1 MTNGMI
7 RFAKAHA
14 CGNDFLIVEG
24 ECDPVLAVRLCAR
37 NTGVG
42 ADGVEFL
49 EWTGDRAGRIR
60 LANADGSIAEIS
72 GNGTRCVAA
81 WMAHQKGASVG
92 ESVVLDTDAGRR
104 ECRVVS
110 AEGHRFHF
118 AAGMGVPVVQDK
130 EITLT
135 DGAKIAG
142 VSVSTGNPHFVIFVE
157 DDSFDGHGWSWQE
170 LGREICSHPAFPDET
185 NVEFV
190 RVIDTNKIE
199 IRIFERG
206 VGPTRSSGT
215 GTCAT
220 AAATIARRGGNARL
234 VVRAPGG
241 EQTVDW
247 PGDGAE
253 MILTGPAELICTGE
267 AW

>member
-1 MTNGMI
+1 M
-7 RFAKAHA
+7 RQFAKAHA

-24 ECDPVLAVRLCAR
+24 ECDREFAIKLCAR

-49 EWTGDRAGRIR
+49 EWTGERSGQIQ
-60 LANADGSIAEIS
+60 LVNADGSIAEIS

-81 WMAHQKGASVG
+81 WMAHQKNVREG
-92 ESVVLDTDAGRR
+92 ESIVLDTDAGQRK
-104 ECRVVS
+104 CRLVRTD
-110 AEGHRFHF
+110 GHKFEF
-118 AAGMGVPVVQDK
+118 ATGMGIPVVKDK
-130 EITLT
+130 QITLA
-135 DGAKIAG
+135 DDRKITG
-142 VSVSTGNPHFVIFVE
+142 VAVSTGNPHFVIFV
-157 DDSFDGHGWSWQE
+157 DDWSFGAYGRSWQD
-170 LGREICSHPAFPDET
+170 LGREICSHADFPDET

-190 RVIDTNKIE
+190 RVADTNSIE

-206 VGPTRSSGT
+206 VGPTTSSGT

-220 AAATIARRGGNARL
+220 GAATIARRGGKPHL

-241 EQTVDW
+241 KQQFDW
-247 PGDGAE
+247 AGGGTE
-253 MILTGPAELICTGE
+253 MILTGPAELVAVGE

>member
-1 MTNGMI
+1 MI

-24 ECDPVLAVRLCAR
+24 KCDPVLAARLCAR

-49 EWTGDRAGRIR
+49 EWTGKHAARIW

-81 WMAHQKGASVG
+81 WIAHEKRVPVG
-92 ESVVLDTDAGRR
+92 ESILLETDVGQR
-104 ECRVVS
+104 ECRLIWANS
-110 AEGHRFHF
+110 QRFEF
-118 AAGMGVPVVQDK
+118 EAGMGTPLVKDQ
-130 EITLT
+130 EITLA
-135 DGAKIAG
+135 DGTRVTG
-142 VSVSTGNPHFVIFVE
+142 VAVSTGNPHFVIFVE
-157 DDSFDGHGWSWQE
+157 DESFDASGRPWQE
-170 LGREICSHPAFPDET
+170 VGREIGSHLAFPGET

-190 RVIDTNKIE
+190 HVIDRNRIA

-206 VGPTRSSGT
+206 VGSTTSSGT

-220 AAATIARRGGNARL
+220 AVATIARKGGSSHLL
-234 VVRAPGG
+234 VHAPGG
-241 EQTVDW
+241 DQTVDW
-247 PGDGAE
+247 NGEGAE
-253 MILTGPAELICTGE
+253 MLLTGPAELICKGE
-267 AW
+267 VW